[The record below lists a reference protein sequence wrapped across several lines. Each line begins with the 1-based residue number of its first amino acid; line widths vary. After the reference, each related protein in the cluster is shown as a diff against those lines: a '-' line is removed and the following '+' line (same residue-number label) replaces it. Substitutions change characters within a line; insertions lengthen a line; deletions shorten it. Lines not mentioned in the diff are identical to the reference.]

1 MNQVSYSGATDY
13 PSGNGVPISRERA
26 EYVAKV
32 GKYDRYQAMQDLR
45 DANRGKWLYRAG
57 RRVFDIAFSGAVIA
71 VGLIPGAIIC
81 AAICLESPGCPIYA
95 QKRISRT
102 HRDGRM
108 HEFTMYKFR
117 SMYKDAD
124 QRLQE
129 LQRCNEI
136 DGAMFKMKDDPR
148 VTKVG
153 KFLRKH
159 SIDEFPQF
167 LNVFLGQMTVV
178 GPRPPLPH
186 EVAEYDAWAMQRL
199 AVKPGLTGY
208 WQVGGRSDLDFE
220 DMVELDLK
228 YIRERSLWVNF
239 KTILQTI
246 QVVFTGEGAY

>member
-1 MNQVSYSGATDY
+1 
-13 PSGNGVPISRERA
+13 
-26 EYVAKV
+26 
-32 GKYDRYQAMQDLR
+32 MQDLR

-71 VGLIPGAIIC
+71 LGLIPGAIIC

-124 QRLQE
+124 RRLQE
-129 LQRCNEI
+129 LQRCNEV

-167 LNVFLGQMTVV
+167 INVFFGADDR
-178 GPRPPLPH
+178 G
-186 EVAEYDAWAMQRL
+186 WAASAAAQ
-199 AVKPGLTGY
+199 
-208 WQVGGRSDLDFE
+208 
-220 DMVELDLK
+220 
-228 YIRERSLWVNF
+228 
-239 KTILQTI
+239 
-246 QVVFTGEGAY
+246 

>member
-1 MNQVSYSGATDY
+1 MVQGSYSGVTDR
-13 PSGNGVPISRERA
+13 PSSNGVPVSRERA
-26 EYVAKV
+26 EYVAEV

-45 DANRGKWLYRAG
+45 DANQGKWLYRAG
-57 RRVFDIAFSGAVIA
+57 RRIFDIAFSGVVIA
-71 VGLIPGAIIC
+71 VGLIPGALIC

-95 QKRISRT
+95 QKRISRM
-102 HRDGRM
+102 HRDGKI

-124 QRLQE
+124 KRLEE
-129 LQRCNEI
+129 LQCYNEV
-136 DGAMFKMKDDPR
+136 DGAMFKVKDDPR

-167 LNVFLGQMTVV
+167 LNVFLGQMTIV
-178 GPRPPLPH
+178 GPRPPLPN

-208 WQVGGRSDLDFE
+208 WQVGGRSDLDFNE
-220 DMVELDLK
+220 MVELDLK
-228 YIRERSLWVNF
+228 YIRERSLLVNLR
-239 KTILQTI
+239 TILQTI
-246 QVVFTGEGAY
+246 KVVFTGEGAY

>member
-13 PSGNGVPISRERA
+13 PSGNGISVSRERA

-32 GKYDRYQAMQDLR
+32 GKYDRYQTMQDLR

-71 VGLIPGAIIC
+71 LGLIPGAIIC

-124 QRLQE
+124 RRLQE
-129 LQRCNEI
+129 LQRCNEV

-167 LNVFLGQMTVV
+167 INVFFGADDR
-178 GPRPPLPH
+178 G
-186 EVAEYDAWAMQRL
+186 WAASAAAQ
-199 AVKPGLTGY
+199 
-208 WQVGGRSDLDFE
+208 
-220 DMVELDLK
+220 
-228 YIRERSLWVNF
+228 
-239 KTILQTI
+239 
-246 QVVFTGEGAY
+246 

>member
-1 MNQVSYSGATDY
+1 M
-13 PSGNGVPISRERA
+13 
-26 EYVAKV
+26 
-32 GKYDRYQAMQDLR
+32 
-45 DANRGKWLYRAG
+45 RGKWLYRAG

-71 VGLIPGAIIC
+71 LGLIPGAIIC

-129 LQRCNEI
+129 LQRCNEV

-178 GPRPPLPH
+178 GSAP
-186 EVAEYDAWAMQRL
+186 AAAQR
-199 AVKPGLTGY
+199 
-208 WQVGGRSDLDFE
+208 GRGVRR
-220 DMVELDLK
+220 MGHAAPC
-228 YIRERSLWVNF
+228 
-239 KTILQTI
+239 
-246 QVVFTGEGAY
+246 GEAGAYRLLAGWGSL